1 MHRYYI
7 TQLKSGKPDGVR
19 PIELYMCSVVRK
31 MGYGDGKLL
40 CRRGRID
47 CTSSLHLSTSLLL
60 FTSLFSSFH
69 FYLLHFVFH
78 VSWCLWII
86 CQCIQQHWPLM
97 CNPSLLHYVVQD
109 SSGSRS
115 FSRLEHL
122 DRTWPR
128 LTNSTRLDLSF
139 VRCMTMQYSTMWCDV
154 IWSYAMRCDEP
165 MVTLN
170 SSDESTTH
178 RLIFYSVS
186 CNV

>member
-122 DRTWPR
+122 DLTWPDLAWPTLLV
-128 LTNSTRLDLSF
+128 LTSLLWGVWPCST
-139 VRCMTMQYSTMWCDV
+139 VRCDVMWSDP
-154 IWSYAMRCDEP
+154 MRCDA
-165 MVTLN
+165 MRRA
-170 SSDESTTH
+170 DGDA
-178 RLIFYSVS
+178 
-186 CNV
+186 